1 MSDWIDAYGL
11 AGLLGASFLAATLIP
26 LSSEAALAAGI
37 SLGIPIREAVA
48 VCSVGNSLA
57 CLVNY
62 GLGRWL
68 APPMERRLQASQS
81 GRRALGW
88 LHRFGPWSLLA
99 SWLPVVGDPLTVAA
113 GLVRVRVLLFALVV
127 IPLRIGRYLLIA
139 AAF

>member
-1 MSDWIDAYGL
+1 MTEWIEAYGL
-11 AGLLGASFLAATLIP
+11 FGLFGASFLAATLVP
-26 LSSEAALAAGI
+26 LSSEAALAAG
-37 SLGIPIREAVA
+37 LAFGIPAAEAVA

-68 APPMERRLQASQS
+68 ARWMEARLQANRS
-81 GRRALGW
+81 GRRALAW

-113 GLVRVRVLLFALVV
+113 GLVRVRLLVFALVV
-127 IPLRIGRYLLIA
+127 IPLRVGRYLLIA